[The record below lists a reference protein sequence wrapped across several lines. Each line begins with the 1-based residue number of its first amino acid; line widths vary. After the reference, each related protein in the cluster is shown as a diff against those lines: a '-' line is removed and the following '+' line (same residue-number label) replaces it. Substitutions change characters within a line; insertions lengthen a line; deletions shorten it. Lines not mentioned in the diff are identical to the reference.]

1 VRYTSRSYWRYALFS
16 TEPISQLLADV
27 GGAYLVLEVL
37 DFFQVYPRER
47 HTLWTLVGILLLSVA
62 HVLVTRRP
70 VSRVTYKVPKKDLCY
85 EVRIDDLF
93 ACPGEIVVSA
103 GTTFDT
109 DVASGLIA
117 PNSIQ
122 GQLSHRF
129 FNDNT
134 EELDRQIEVSLDG
147 VPSEQAISPGKRK
160 RYPIGTVAKVNAHG
174 KNFYL
179 LAMAELNEHGNA
191 QSSPEM
197 VDEALEKL
205 WAYMAERG
213 EHGDVVLPLVGTGRG
228 RIQLPR
234 KKIIERIAQS
244 FAYASRERTF
254 ANRLIIVVH
263 PDDAAKYDVNLFEV
277 RDYLVRSL
285 DV

>member
-16 TEPISQLLADV
+16 TEPFKQLLADV

-37 DFFQVYPRER
+37 DFFGIFTRDR
-47 HTLWTLVGILLLSVA
+47 HTVWTLVAILLLSVV
-62 HVLVTRRP
+62 HVLITRRP

-85 EVRIDDLF
+85 EVRIGDLF
-93 ACPGEIVVSA
+93 ACPGEIVVSSN
-103 GTTFDT
+103 TTFDT

-122 GQLSHRF
+122 GQLAHRF
-129 FNDNT
+129 FNDKT
-134 EELDRQIEVSLDG
+134 DELDRQIAQALNG
-147 VPSEQAISPGKRK
+147 LPSEKAVSPGKRK

-174 KNFYL
+174 KNFYM

-191 QSSPEM
+191 RSNVEM
-197 VDEALEKL
+197 VEEALDKL
-205 WAYMAERG
+205 WHYMAERG
-213 EHGDVVLPLVGTGRG
+213 DHGDLVLPLVGTGRG

-254 ANRLIIVVH
+254 ANKLTIVIH
-263 PDDAAKYDVNLFEV
+263 LSDAAKYDVNLFEV
-277 RDYLVRSL
+277 RDYLVGSL